1 MGRIKYLV
9 SMRRTG
15 QIGWIP
21 VVLVSSIVV
30 YVAIAVRTLASE
42 NDETHQYLIIS
53 AMFMGAVI
61 VAFIA
66 VSALNTLKRKLQLD
80 KQEAEIKAL
89 FSRYVNSRDLLH
101 QIDNKTRE
109 EVGSWIHGTLQ
120 PKLAKLAKDVRNAR
134 DGDFEKIANKI
145 DEINERDVRAYS
157 HILFPPELL
166 ISLEVGLETLL
177 ENRAELVLD
186 SRFTSAANLG
196 FSVINLKPDRSMSN
210 EPIRFNVG
218 RDLGYA
224 IYRIIEEA
232 VANAEKKAGTTK
244 VLVTVNYENEMLLIS
259 VRDNGNPIAQEFEAG
274 LGMSVIRAFTEKY
287 EGTMS
292 LKNVDGGVELLAQIP
307 YTPMTVSEKLVGK
320 FSELA

>member
-9 SMRRTG
+9 SMLRTG

-101 QIDNKTRE
+101 Q
-109 EVGSWIHGTLQ
+109 
-120 PKLAKLAKDVRNAR
+120 
-134 DGDFEKIANKI
+134 
-145 DEINERDVRAYS
+145 
-157 HILFPPELL
+157 
-166 ISLEVGLETLL
+166 
-177 ENRAELVLD
+177 
-186 SRFTSAANLG
+186 
-196 FSVINLKPDRSMSN
+196 
-210 EPIRFNVG
+210 
-218 RDLGYA
+218 
-224 IYRIIEEA
+224 
-232 VANAEKKAGTTK
+232 
-244 VLVTVNYENEMLLIS
+244 
-259 VRDNGNPIAQEFEAG
+259 
-274 LGMSVIRAFTEKY
+274 
-287 EGTMS
+287 
-292 LKNVDGGVELLAQIP
+292 
-307 YTPMTVSEKLVGK
+307 
-320 FSELA
+320 